1 VKAARIG
8 PGRWWT
14 AALAAIPA
22 GAHAAVAAG
31 RHALAGPAGATA
43 PVAVAPVAPRR
54 APMVRTTAPP
64 DPEPVADELEL
75 WLDVTGTP
83 AGGIALHNGRVTV
96 HAPLD
101 AELGARLWDVHHR
114 AMAPLSELAVLDHQL
129 GLGDLLE
136 LAADPAAITLVA
148 WTDGRPSAFVLLT
161 SNLDAA
167 PQISAAAFAVRYPDA
182 VARGAVLNW
191 VCVASDPDVEDTT
204 AMLSLMRVSCRIAA
218 ARRGV
223 IVLDLC
229 HHNRSVVGLE
239 RAMRVVARRNG
250 ADGIDEVDSQTWY
263 AVTFTEADA
272 PLDEQVEPPAELLL
286 R

>member
-1 VKAARIG
+1 V
-8 PGRWWT
+8 
-14 AALAAIPA
+14 AAIPA

-31 RHALAGPAGATA
+31 RHALAAPVGGPAAVVEPPVPAAAPTA
-43 PVAVAPVAPRR
+43 SIGDHR
-54 APMVRTTAPP
+54 P
-64 DPEPVADELEL
+64 DGDEIEL

-83 AGGIALHNGRVTV
+83 AGGLALHNGRVTV

-101 AELGARLWDVHHR
+101 AQLGARLWDVHHR

-136 LAADPAAITLVA
+136 LAADPAALTLVA
-148 WTDGRPSAFVLLT
+148 WADGRPSAFVLLT

-191 VCVASDPDVEDTT
+191 VCVASDPDIDDPT

-263 AVTFTEADA
+263 AVTFTESDV
-272 PLDEQVEPPAELLL
+272 PLDEQVEPAAELLL
-286 R
+286 T